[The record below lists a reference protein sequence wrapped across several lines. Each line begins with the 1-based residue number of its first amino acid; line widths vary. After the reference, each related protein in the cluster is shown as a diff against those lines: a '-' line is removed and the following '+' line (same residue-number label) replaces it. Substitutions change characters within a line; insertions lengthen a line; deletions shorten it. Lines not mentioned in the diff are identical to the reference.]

1 MDMSG
6 TPPADFAA
14 CAERYAAIHA
24 GGATPPFIAN
34 LDTQVELLRHGHLS
48 LPCTINRAE
57 AGNAWVCSPLTTYGS
72 YVIEE
77 IKRTVPMP
85 LALPLQALCHG
96 YRGALSL
103 ARADQVVAINNWM
116 LSTNLY
122 PGFDPVRDAQ
132 ALAGMVEQVR
142 QRWPQH
148 AIWFRSLNAQHNGA
162 WIEALRALGFDL
174 LPSRQV
180 YLFGD
185 LAQEAGHANLRRDL
199 KLLQRTPLTVKAS
212 ADFTGEDF
220 VRAEALYR
228 YLYLDKY
235 SRLNPHY
242 GAAFMQRWH
251 AAGLLEFWGLCDGG
265 GLQAVIGTFRQGDTI
280 TAPIVGYNTAL
291 PQTLGLYRLLMAHV
305 FDTARRRGLRI
316 NLSAGAAHFKR
327 LRGGHAALEYSAVL
341 SSHLGAPRRAAL
353 QTLRGLACAIGV
365 PIMQRLD
372 L

>member
-6 TPPADFAA
+6 APPDDFTTG
-14 CAERYAAIHA
+14 AERFAAIHA
-24 GGATPPFIAN
+24 GEATRPLIGN
-34 LDTQVELLRHGHLS
+34 LETQVELLRHGHLS
-48 LPCTINRAE
+48 LPCTINHAE
-57 AGNAWVCSPLTTYGS
+57 ADNAWVCSPVTTYGS

-77 IKRTVPMP
+77 IERTLPTP
-85 LALPLQALCHG
+85 LALPLQAMCRG
-96 YRGALSL
+96 YRGVLSL
-103 ARADQVVAINNWM
+103 ALADQVVAVNNWM

-122 PGFDPVRDAQ
+122 PGFDPARDTQ
-132 ALAGMVEQVR
+132 ALACMVEQVR

-162 WIEALRALGFDL
+162 WIEALRGLGFDL

-185 LAQEAGHANLRRDL
+185 LAKTGHANLRRDL
-199 KLLQRTPLTVKAS
+199 QLLQRTPLTVKSS
-212 ADFTGEDF
+212 ADFTGQDF
-220 VRAEALYR
+220 ACAEALYR

-242 GAAFMQRWH
+242 SAAFMQRWH
-251 AAGLLEFWGLCDGG
+251 EAGLLEFWGLCDGEK
-265 GLQAVIGTFRQGDTI
+265 LEAVVATFRQGDTI

-291 PQTLGLYRLLMAHV
+291 PQSLGLYRLLMAHV
-305 FDTARRRGLRI
+305 FDTARRHGLRI

-327 LRGGHAALEYSAVL
+327 LRGGRAELEYSAVL
-341 SSHLGAPRRAAL
+341 SGHLSAPRRAAL
-353 QTLRGLACAIGV
+353 RTLRGLTRSIGV
-365 PIMQRLD
+365 PIMQRLE

>member
-6 TPPADFAA
+6 APPADFTTGAQ
-14 CAERYAAIHA
+14 RFAAIHA
-24 GGATPPFIAN
+24 GVATRPFIGN
-34 LDTQVELLRHGHLS
+34 LDAQVELLRHGHLS
-48 LPCTINRAE
+48 LPCTVNHAE
-57 AGNAWVCSPLTTYGS
+57 ADNAWVCSPLTTYGS

-77 IKRTVPMP
+77 IRRTVPMP
-85 LALPLQALCHG
+85 LCLPLQALCRG
-96 YRGALSL
+96 YRGVLSL

-122 PGFDPVRDAQ
+122 PGFDPERDAQ

-142 QRWPQH
+142 QRWPGH
-148 AIWFRSLNAQHNGA
+148 AVWFRSLNAQHNGA
-162 WIEALRALGFDL
+162 WIAALRALGFDL

-185 LAQEAGHANLRRDL
+185 LAQAGHANLRRDL
-199 KLLQRTPLTVKAS
+199 KLLQRTPLTAKAS
-212 ADFTGEDF
+212 GDFTAEDF

-265 GLQAVIGTFRQGDTI
+265 RLEAVIGTFRQGDTI

-291 PQTLGLYRLLMAHV
+291 PQSLGLYRLLMAHV
-305 FDTARRRGLRI
+305 FDTARQRGLRI

-327 LRGGHAALEYSAVL
+327 LRGGRAALEYSAVL
-341 SSHLGAPRRAAL
+341 SSHLSAPRRAAL
-353 QTLRGLACAIGV
+353 RTLRGLAGAIGV